1 VPNLAKWVTPHP
13 TVGKPSETLRK
24 EAEDALDD
32 IIFGL
37 TGGLTDAREAVVEES
52 DTSTKTIEIK
62 GTDYLDALDKFNY
75 YFLKERWGDGLPL
88 FPPTRER
95 VDWMLT
101 GTDRAPDE
109 VVVQTRPSG
118 RAATV
123 EAIAINAVMA
133 GALPAYMPV
142 IITALEAWDECAW
155 GWGSVTTTSPA
166 APLVVVNGPIAKQ
179 LDINSKSNATGYG
192 WRANTTIGRAIEL
205 VFNTIG
211 GTVPGYTDMSI
222 MGCSSTITSTVMAEN
237 EDVLVDMG
245 WKTYAELQG
254 FKKEANVLSVVP
266 AFWGFKEIWIK
277 ANSAEDLLECLIW
290 ELDNKGREGL
300 MDWVGGTWLFL
311 CPEHAKILAQDG
323 WTKEKVMDYL
333 SATLPRYYCFPKG
346 KLKTIFK
353 EAYPRATEITKVMP
367 DNALISGYSTE
378 ASDYKIFV
386 VGGAGNESQNWGVG
400 APFRPDFVSK
410 EVIVPNNWDEIL
422 EKSEILPMPMPTLP
436 W

>member
-13 TVGKPSETLRK
+13 TVGKSSEVLRK
-24 EAEDALDD
+24 ETEDALDD
-32 IIFGL
+32 IIQGL
-37 TGGLTDAREAVVEES
+37 TRVSETAVKEREAEA
-52 DTSTKTIEIK
+52 TTIEIK
-62 GTDYLDALDKFNY
+62 GTDYFDAFEKFNH

-88 FPPTRER
+88 FPPTREK

-101 GTDRAPDE
+101 GTDRALGE
-109 VVVQTRPSG
+109 VVVKTRPSG

-133 GALPAYMPV
+133 GAIPAYLPV

-192 WRANTTIGRAIEL
+192 WRANTTIGRTIEL

-211 GTVPGYTDMSI
+211 GTEPGYTDMSI

-237 EDVLVDMG
+237 EDVLHDIG

-254 FKKEANVLSVVP
+254 FEKEANVLSIVP

-311 CPEHAKILAQDG
+311 CPEHAQILAQDG

-333 SATLPRYYCFPKG
+333 SSTLPRYYCFPKG
-346 KLKTIFK
+346 KLRTIFK
-353 EAYPRATEITKVMP
+353 EAYPRATEITKIMP
-367 DNALISGYSTE
+367 DNALISGYSAE

-386 VGGAGNESQNWGVG
+386 VGGPGNESQNWGVG
-400 APFRPDFVSK
+400 APFHPDFVSREIK
-410 EVIVPNNWDEIL
+410 APRNWGEIL
-422 EKSEILPMPMPTLP
+422 KKSEIMTMPMPKLP